1 MRNKLNKILFALF
14 TTTSCMIL
22 ASTQVFAITDAD
34 VQAAI
39 ASSSK
44 EAVSGSVFIWFLCAI
59 AFLKISQKID
69 SLMATL
75 GVSVGRTGGSMLGE
89 LMMAGKVLT
98 GGAKGLLGGAGGGG
112 GGGGGGASGGG
123 AAAGFLSGGLAG
135 AVCRMVN
142 RSATANATGKG
153 GGLLGS
159 AAFNSSLNAGGDYA
173 NSIIGQ
179 VANGNMARDG
189 SITGDTAV
197 SALNSYLGNTG
208 AGAAMDA
215 TDAADTSVVPMD
227 TAAESTFDVPMSDG
241 ADTSIPMSPTDAGD
255 VDIPFSQADS
265 PNADIEDIIARE
277 MYTPESFFSADSGGG
292 AGIPTLG
299 DSGNADGDLSDSCG
313 ETDSSALTTS
323 AGLPLDMPG
332 ASDSIP
338 YSPSGD
344 STSVDADGSTS
355 GNVVS
360 GGATSIPA
368 SPLSDASAAPT
379 DESIFNGAEFA
390 DGYSGGDV
398 SIPMSAE
405 TAATVASHATFA
417 DELDSTSDAAEDN
430 AHIASVAAATATDS
444 TRFGSVDGG
453 TSIHSDS
460 PTIPAAPTALLS
472 TDTGEIAASGSDG
485 ASISSLGGSV
495 AGGSAPVV
503 DFNSGGVY
511 AASAPEGS
519 VSTSPGTTTDAS
531 TTAPPATMP
540 VTTTTGS
547 GSDGSIPATTP
558 ATTPA
563 SPASPTTSPTSPT
576 HSGGDTA
583 PSIPQSNP
591 VFSKVEIG
599 GGRITG
605 TETSTVYPSGQ
616 PFAMYSASQYV
627 APEGPH
633 TTMTAKDGT
642 SWYKQYA
649 QPTVEK
655 APYMNDKNE
664 VRYNEKIVDKL
675 PRAPQRKDRI

>member
-1 MRNKLNKILFALF
+1 MRNKLHKILFALI
-14 TTTSCMIL
+14 TTTSCVML

-39 ASSSK
+39 AASSK

-112 GGGGGGASGGG
+112 GGGVSGGG
-123 AAAGFLSGGLAG
+123 SAAGFLSGGLAG
-135 AVCRMVN
+135 AVGRMVN

-153 GGLLGS
+153 DGLVGS

-197 SALNSYLGNTG
+197 SALNSYLGNAGTG
-208 AGAAMDA
+208 ATAGA
-215 TDAADTSVVPMD
+215 TDTADPSGFPIETS
-227 TAAESTFDVPMSDG
+227 ADG
-241 ADTSIPMSPTDAGD
+241 ALDMPMVDGTDASIPMSPADAGD

-265 PNADIEDIIARE
+265 PNTDIEDIIARE
-277 MYTPESFFSADSGGG
+277 MYTPESFLSADSGGG
-292 AGIPTLG
+292 ASIPTLG
-299 DSGNADGDLSDSCG
+299 DSDNADGDLSDSYG

-332 ASDSIP
+332 GSDSIP

-344 STSVDADGSTS
+344 SNSASMDGSMGGS
-355 GNVVS
+355 VIS
-360 GGATSIPA
+360 GGDTSIPT
-368 SPLSDASAAPT
+368 SPLSDTSTAAP
-379 DESIFNGAEFA
+379 DESIFSGAEFA
-390 DGYSGGDV
+390 DGYGDDGGGA
-398 SIPMSAE
+398 SIPMSAD
-405 TAATVASHATFA
+405 TAATIATHATFA
-417 DELDSTSDAAEDN
+417 DELDSTTDAAEDS
-430 AHIASVAAATATDS
+430 AHIASVAAATASDS
-444 TRFGSVDGG
+444 TRSGAADGG
-453 TSIHSDS
+453 TPIHSDS
-460 PTIPAAPTALLS
+460 PAIPAAPTGSAS
-472 TDTGEIAASGSDG
+472 TSTREASASSSEAITTTSGGTIASGSVPSG
-485 ASISSLGGSV
+485 SASVVGSV
-495 AGGSAPVV
+495 
-503 DFNSGGVY
+503 GGVTHP
-511 AASAPEGS
+511 APAPDGS
-519 VSTSPGTTTDAS
+519 VSASPGRPADSTSSTSPAS
-531 TTAPPATMP
+531 MP
-540 VTTTTGS
+540 VSSTTGS

-558 ATTPA
+558 ASPA
-563 SPASPTTSPTSPT
+563 SPAASPSSPS
-576 HSGGDTA
+576 HSAGDTT
-583 PSIPQSNP
+583 PSMPQNIP

-616 PFAMYSASQYV
+616 PFSMYSASQYV